1 MAAAG
6 PNYGAQVALIAH
18 LSDLHLGN
26 HPEDQCAIFDGLVLA
41 LEAERRFRGRAFDLL
56 VITGDVF
63 DSATADPQAAA
74 AAFGALHQRILQA
87 LGEDAATVIVPGNH
101 DRRRIGF
108 FGPHREG
115 LFKTLGEVMGGR
127 AWVHG
132 CHTTPFLAEALPHAF
147 HNLPM
152 SLLAYDSSYLP
163 RGVMGAGGWVRQE
176 DLLYAA
182 SQMAGDDP
190 EWPVVFLLHHHLVPT
205 PITDLHPV
213 RVAFNNPLLERA
225 VRWGLERALPQLIA
239 HADKEELTMTAL
251 GAGTAISTLHTL
263 NRPVLVFH
271 GHKHYATARTLK
283 GTWRGQGDVLIV
295 SAGSAGTAQE
305 WTPDGSRDAARLWPS
320 FNVVELGDTIEVDT
334 VAFGWKGRSY
344 GQPERRPL
352 VRARRCGAQWIPTP
366 IDSSKRLARNERLEL
381 NRAHYQ
387 VSPSSNWGPERWD
400 YRCEREIRVT
410 RGERLGRYGETIQT
424 EKGARVNVHPDSDS
438 THEWRELPH
447 ELELKLDGTTQ
458 FWVDGAL
465 HRTLAARRAA
475 EGAQAAPFAWLG
487 LMNRYGS
494 QLAMLSISGLQAW
507 AQLAFA
513 SAVEL
518 STGLERPLAV
528 DREDGRV
535 SVRLQHCPP
544 RTLLRIYW
552 PLFRSVSE
560 RCVTPGPLP
569 PSTAPSGRVGGR
581 PTQSTVLDGGRGL
594 SVQVSTPNPP

>member
-1 MAAAG
+1 M
-6 PNYGAQVALIAH
+6 ALIAH

-26 HPEDQCAIFDGLVLA
+26 HPGDQGAIFDGLVLA
-41 LEAERRFRGRAFDLL
+41 LEAERRFRGRCFDLL

-74 AAFGALHQRILQA
+74 AAFGALHQRIIRA
-87 LGEDAATVIVPGNH
+87 IGEDACTVIVPGNH

-115 LFKTLGEVMGGR
+115 LFETLGQVMGER

-132 CHTTPFLAEALPHAF
+132 SRTTPFLAEALPHGF

-163 RGVMGAGGWVRQE
+163 SGMMGAGGWVRQE

-182 SQMAGDDP
+182 SQLSGDDP
-190 EWPVVFLLHHHLVPT
+190 AWPVVFLLHHHLVPT

-213 RVAFNNPLLERA
+213 RVTLKNPLLERA
-225 VRWGLERALPQLIA
+225 VRWGLERALPRLIA
-239 HADKEELTMTAL
+239 HADREELTMTAL

-305 WTPDGSRDAARLWPS
+305 WTPEGSRDAARLWPS
-320 FNVVELGDTIEVDT
+320 FNVVDLSDTTEVDT

-352 VRARRCGAQWIPTP
+352 VRARCCGAQWIPSP
-366 IDSSKRLARNERLEL
+366 IDSSRRLARNERLAL
-381 NRAHYQ
+381 NRAHYH
-387 VSPSSNWGPERWD
+387 VLPSRSWGTERWD
-400 YRCEREIRVT
+400 YHCEREIRVT
-410 RGERLGRYGETIQT
+410 AGERLGRYGETVT
-424 EKGARVNVHPDSDS
+424 AEVGARVNLASRGDSNRKS
-438 THEWRELPH
+438 HELPH
-447 ELELKLDGTTQ
+447 ELELELDGTTE
-458 FWVDGAL
+458 FSVDGAL
-465 HRTLAARRAA
+465 HRTLAARRSPDAA
-475 EGAQAAPFAWLG
+475 KVAPFAWLG

-494 QLAMLSISGLQAW
+494 QLATLSVFGLRDW
-507 AQLAFA
+507 AHQAFA

-528 DREDGRV
+528 ERKDGRV
-535 SVRLQHCPP
+535 SVELRNCPP

-552 PLFRSVSE
+552 PLVRGADA
-560 RCVTPGPLP
+560 R
-569 PSTAPSGRVGGR
+569 R
-581 PTQSTVLDGGRGL
+581 PTSCGPVASATPPPQPTEERPPKPTATHNENTPAVHALLRGETVR
-594 SVQVSTPNPP
+594 P